1 MPGVGPLTLDDEWGW
16 YRSAPVAAGAL
27 GGAVG
32 QIVVP
37 KEYVTAADKEEVQGA
52 VATFLTIDD
61 HALRE
66 AGPHVFA
73 YYRDTVRLVREQG
86 WEVQLPE
93 IAGPDRVW
101 DYVTFG
107 RELQV
112 DRDPNV
118 DRRVYISVECECA
131 WEPEHGLQLVF
142 CSGRTVS
149 KVGPFDGHLTNV
161 SAFGRQDLE
170 GTVYVSPFAS

>member
-37 KEYVTAADKEEVQGA
+37 KERATSAERDEVQHVVG
-52 VATFLTIDD
+52 TFLTTDD

-66 AGPHVFA
+66 AGPDVFA
-73 YYRDTVRLVREQG
+73 YYLDTARLAREQG
-86 WEVQLPE
+86 WDVQLPV
-93 IAGPDRVW
+93 IAGPESVW
-101 DYVTFG
+101 DHVTFG
-107 RELQV
+107 REFQV
-112 DRDPNV
+112 DREPDV
-118 DRRVYISVECECA
+118 DHRVYISVECDCA

-142 CSGRTVS
+142 CSGRAVS
-149 KVGPFDGHLTNV
+149 KVVRRSRSWRRRSG
-161 SAFGRQDLE
+161 
-170 GTVYVSPFAS
+170 